1 MPPSAMFRLHRGVAA
16 AIAAFCLAGPAMAQV
31 TYGFESRFGV
41 TYERDGE
48 TGESR
53 TRPGASAVLTMR
65 LNHQFDNGLRF
76 QVAIGVDA
84 GNLRQR
90 GQHRHQRRPG
100 R

>member
-1 MPPSAMFRLHRGVAA
+1 MPTSAMCRLHRG
-16 AIAAFCLAGPAMAQV
+16 IASALLALFLAGPAVAQV

-41 TYERDGE
+41 TYERDGD

-53 TRPGASAVLTMR
+53 TRPGANAVLTVR

-76 QVAIGVDA
+76 QVAIGVEA
-84 GNLRQR
+84 SNLRQR
-90 GQHRHQRRPG
+90 GRHLHQRRPG

>member
-1 MPPSAMFRLHRGVAA
+1 MPTFALFRLRHGIAPVVAA
-16 AIAAFCLAGPAMAQV
+16 LCLAGPAQAQV

-53 TRPGASAVLTMR
+53 PRPGASAVLTMR

-90 GQHRHQRRPG
+90 GQHLHQRRPG